1 MPVRDVPCL
10 AKGTAL
16 CASRRNGSLPVV
28 RFLTIALLVSLLAPV
43 SVAAEKFTLD
53 TGHSKIGFQV
63 SLAKVT
69 DVDGRFTDF
78 DATIT
83 YNEADLT
90 KSSVTATIKA
100 ASIDT
105 GDSDRDND
113 LKNASFFDAAKY
125 PTIRFQ
131 SKSIQ
136 KQGDDYVMTGA
147 LTVRDVTRDVAIPVV
162 WRQHKA
168 VDPWKNAR
176 IGFEGRLTLQRK
188 DWGVVGPT
196 FWNDIISNAVEIEL
210 RISAEIPNFDL
221 WGFSSPQGKKPVGAV
236 VYDTIEKEGLAAAIR
251 QYKALKQQQS
261 DSYAFTPGQLDL
273 VGQRLLQ
280 HNKNKEA
287 LEIFKLNAE
296 QFPNMAAILDSLGD
310 AYIAVGDSQNAIQTF
325 KKSLAIDP
333 GDTSA
338 TESVRT
344 LTPG

>member
-1 MPVRDVPCL
+1 MP
-10 AKGTAL
+10 A
-16 CASRRNGSLPVV
+16 RNTRFLPVV
-28 RFLTIALLVSLLAPV
+28 RLLTIGLLVSLLAPV
-43 SVAAEKFTLD
+43 SVAAEKFTID
-53 TGHSKIGFQV
+53 TGHSKIGFRV
-63 SLAKVT
+63 SLAKVA

-90 KSSVTATIKA
+90 KSSVTATIKT
-100 ASIDT
+100 ASVDT
-105 GDSDRDND
+105 GDSNREND
-113 LKNASFFDAAKY
+113 LKGASFFDAGKY

-131 SKSIQ
+131 SKSVQ
-136 KQGDDYVMTGA
+136 RQGDDYVMTGA
-147 LTVRDVTRDVAIPVV
+147 LTIRDVTREVAIPVV

-168 VDPWKNAR
+168 ADPWQNAR

-236 VYDTIEKEGLAAAIR
+236 VYEAIEKEGLAAAIR
-251 QYKALKQQQS
+251 QYKALKQQQP
-261 DSYAFTPGQLDL
+261 DTYAFTPGQLNL
-273 VGQRLLQ
+273 VGQRLRQ
-280 HNKNKEA
+280 HGKNQEA
-287 LEIFKLNAE
+287 LEIFKVNAQ
-296 QFPNMAAILDSLGD
+296 QFPNMPAILDSLGD
-310 AYIAVGDSQNAIQTF
+310 AYVTVGDNENAIQTF

-338 TESVRT
+338 AESLRT